1 MPGLVFYT
9 LWGQYLCGPM
19 YTELINPDDTI
30 VALASPEGIGALG
43 IIRLSGR
50 KAFGICSKIFK
61 GPDLAKQDSHTIHYG
76 HIYDRNTLVDE
87 VMVSLFRSP
96 KSFTTEDSIEIS
108 CHGSLFIQRQIIR
121 LLVQNGARLAAPG
134 EFTLR
139 AYINGRIDLAQ
150 AEAVGDIIASRNSS
164 QLDIAMKQMRGGLSS
179 QLKQL
184 REQLLNFISL
194 VELELDFGEE
204 DVEFANRSQLRA
216 QVENMRTFIR
226 PLVDSFAYGNA
237 IKNGIPVAIV
247 GRPNAGKS
255 SLLNRLLDED
265 RAIVS
270 EIAGTTRDTIEEE
283 LHVKGVSFRFI
294 DTAGIRQTEDV
305 IEKIGIEKALKK
317 IEEAVIVIY
326 IFDLSTTAYHEI
338 REDLD
343 MIKAKNFG
351 VHILVLGNKK
361 DLVTADKTEELIA
374 KLKKDGMEHLSAI
387 SLNTDQKT
395 DIEWIRNIL
404 FDMMH
409 LQQLSASQTIVS
421 NQRHYHALQEADEA
435 LYQVLD
441 LMNNQ
446 SSSDLLALEMKR
458 AVTAIGNITGEISN
472 DEVLGNIFGK
482 FCIGK

>member
-1 MPGLVFYT
+1 
-9 LWGQYLCGPM
+9 M

-43 IIRLSGR
+43 IIRVSG
-50 KAFGICSKIFK
+50 KNAFGICDKIFR
-61 GPDLAKQDSHTIHYG
+61 GPDLSKQHSHTIHYG
-76 HIYDRNTLVDE
+76 HIYDGNTLVDE

-96 KSFTTEDSIEIS
+96 RSFTTEDSIEIS
-108 CHGSLFIQRQIIR
+108 CHGSLFIQRQIVR

-150 AEAVGDIIASRNSS
+150 AEAVGDIIAARNSS

-179 QLKQL
+179 QLRQL

-204 DVEFANRSQLRA
+204 DVEFANRDQLRT
-216 QVENMRTFIR
+216 QVKNMRTFIR
-226 PLVDSFAYGNA
+226 PLVESFAYGNA

-255 SLLNRLLDED
+255 SLLNSLLDED

-283 LHVKGVSFRFI
+283 LHVRGVSFRFI

-317 IEEAVIVIY
+317 IAEAVIVVY
-326 IFDLSTTAYHEI
+326 IFDLSTTGYKEI
-338 REDLD
+338 KEDLD
-343 MIKAKNFG
+343 MIKSKNPAA
-351 VHILVLGNKK
+351 HIMVLGNKK
-361 DLVTADKTEELIA
+361 DLVSQDKAAEIISEIKTGGIEY
-374 KLKKDGMEHLSAI
+374 LSAI
-387 SLNTDQKT
+387 SLGSEQKA
-395 DIEWIRNIL
+395 DVEWVRSTL

-409 LQQLSASQTIVS
+409 LEQLSSRQTIVS

-435 LYQVLD
+435 LQQVLY
-441 LMNNQ
+441 LMDNQ
-446 SSSDLLALEMKR
+446 SSSDILALEMKR
-458 AVTAIGNITGEISN
+458 AVNGIGDITGEISN